1 MWHLT
6 SQLVLWVEARAVI
19 KRWGTGISLG
29 YYECGPQHSHSK
41 IEPEEIPNCFIS
53 RLLVVFTWQLEILV
67 TLLWCLGQQHNT
79 TMCCSG
85 SRPRPATCLFWQICQ
100 SWHLSHYNEIYSIKW
115 MNHRNIG
122 LYSQT
127 ESSLLTTRQ
136 YSQTVCRN
144 KMVAAYMS
152 PVFSTVSSPTSSSE
166 LCFVIFF
173 NFWCSSEI
181 LVQWSLLL
189 LQHQWKTK

>member
-1 MWHLT
+1 MN
-6 SQLVLWVEARAVI
+6 VV
-19 KRWGTGISLG
+19 LG
-29 YYECGPQHSHSK
+29 YFHRK
-41 IEPEEIPNCFIS
+41 IEPKVIPSCLIPC
-53 RLLVVFTWQLEILV
+53 LLVVFTPQLEILV
-67 TLLWCLGQQHNT
+67 TFLWCLGQQHNT
-79 TMCCSG
+79 TICSSG
-85 SRPRPATCLFWQICQ
+85 STPRPATSLFWQICQ
-100 SWHLSHYNEIYSIKW
+100 SWHLSHFNEIYSIKW
-115 MNHRNIG
+115 MNHRYIG

-152 PVFSTVSSPTSSSE
+152 PGFSTVSSPTSSSE

-189 LQHQWKTK
+189 LQRQWNTK

>member
-1 MWHLT
+1 MN
-6 SQLVLWVEARAVI
+6 VA
-19 KRWGTGISLG
+19 LG
-29 YYECGPQHSHSK
+29 YFHRK
-41 IEPEEIPNCFIS
+41 IEPKEIPSCLIP
-53 RLLVVFTWQLEILV
+53 RLLVVFTRQLEILV
-67 TLLWCLGQQHNT
+67 TFPWYLGQQHNT
-79 TMCCSG
+79 TMCWSD
-85 SRPRPATCLFWQICQ
+85 SRPRPATSLFWQICQ
-100 SWHLSHYNEIYSIKW
+100 SWHLSHYKEIYFIMQ
-115 MNHRNIG
+115 MNHHYIG

-144 KMVAAYMS
+144 KMVAAYMR

-173 NFWCSSEI
+173 NFWCNSEI

-189 LQHQWKTK
+189 LQHQWKTKWISN

>member
-1 MWHLT
+1 MN
-6 SQLVLWVEARAVI
+6 VA
-19 KRWGTGISLG
+19 LG
-29 YYECGPQHSHSK
+29 YFHRK
-41 IEPEEIPNCFIS
+41 IEPKEIPSCLIPC
-53 RLLVVFTWQLEILV
+53 LLVVFTRQLEILV
-67 TLLWCLGQQHNT
+67 TLLWCLVVFCGIIFPVGQQHNT
-79 TMCCSG
+79 TMCCGG
-85 SRPRPATCLFWQICQ
+85 SRPRPATSLLWQICQ

-115 MNHRNIG
+115 MNLGYTG

-144 KMVAAYMS
+144 KMVAAYMR

-173 NFWCSSEI
+173 NFWCRTEI

-189 LQHQWKTK
+189 LQHQWNTK

>member
-1 MWHLT
+1 MNVAPSTFIEKWNQKKSLT
-6 SQLVLWVEARAVI
+6 VWFP
-19 KRWGTGISLG
+19 T
-29 YYECGPQHSHSK
+29 Y
-41 IEPEEIPNCFIS
+41 
-53 RLLVVFTWQLEILV
+53 LLYLPGNLKSCWERPRPT
-67 TLLWCLGQQHNT
+67 TQHNT
-79 TMCCSG
+79 TQHNNVLQWQHNQASNM
-85 SRPRPATCLFWQICQ
+85 PFWQICQ
-100 SWHLSHYNEIYSIKW
+100 SRHLSHNNEIYCIKQ
-115 MNHRNIG
+115 MNHRYIG

-144 KMVAAYMS
+144 KMVAAYMR
-152 PVFSTVSSPTSSSE
+152 PVFSTMSSPTSSSE
-166 LCFVIFF
+166 LYFVIFF